1 MIWTSEARRRARTLL
16 PVIGLAGGFGGMV
29 ACNGDGDLF
38 NVIIPAPTTGVVLTF
53 KDSSFNFTT
62 LHTFTMPDTVIHFAP
77 VTGNAIDIT
86 RQFDAVLL
94 NQVRTDFLARG
105 YTEVA
110 DPRVTMPD
118 FVVLVG
124 ATATQNYN
132 AWVGYNWF
140 GVWGFFP
147 GWGWYAPGF
156 NTSWGIVY
164 PWFPVV
170 GVTAYDRGTII
181 VDLIPTVSV
190 NPLDKTIRSAWAG
203 VATGLLNGTVTA
215 TTITNAV
222 DAMFAQSPYL
232 TATP

>member
-1 MIWTSEARRRARTLL
+1 MIWTSEAGRRARTLL
-16 PVIGLAGGFGGMV
+16 PVIGLASGLAGMV
-29 ACNGDGDLF
+29 ACNSDGDLF

-86 RQFDAVLL
+86 RQFDATIL
-94 NQVRTDFLARG
+94 NQVRQDFLARG

-110 DPRVTMPD
+110 DPRVTQPD

-132 AWVGYNWF
+132 AWVGYSWF

-170 GVTAYDRGTII
+170 GVTAYDRGTLI

-203 VATGLLNGTVTA
+203 VATGLLVNATT
-215 TTITNAV
+215 TTITNAI